1 TAGTRLAEAAACLAT
16 VPEVDAVVAM
26 RAPTP
31 HEDGAAE
38 AEAMIAAASAQ
49 RGRTAPVLIAWTGQ
63 QTAAPQREAMA
74 RAGLAVFATP
84 ESAVRGALHLAQDRR
99 NRAAAAEL
107 PARDVLDLEPDRAR
121 VRGIFD
127 RVRADRRLALDEVEA
142 LAVLSAYG
150 LPTVPGRRAAGPAE
164 AADAASMLRF
174 PVVLKILSPDLEHK
188 SEVGG
193 VVLGLRSAREVRQ
206 TAEAM
211 LERVRTL
218 RPNAKTSGFLVQR
231 QAIRA
236 LELRLRLGDDPMFG
250 PWIGFG
256 QGGTAADI
264 AEDEAYD
271 LPPLNLALAS
281 QLIGRSRAGR
291 LLAGF
296 RDLPPAN
303 RAAVA
308 EALVRLSQ
316 IAVDWPEIAAGSVNP
331 LIADAPGVLALDA
344 SFTLRPAG
352 EKGVLAIPPY
362 PAELARPFTTRAGE
376 TLLVRPIRPEDAAAH
391 AEAFRRVPPADI
403 RWRFFSPIR
412 ELSPALTA
420 RLVQIDYDREMAFIA
435 TREATGET
443 LGAARLIRDPGGE
456 EAEFAIIVADEM
468 KGHGLGRFL
477 MERLFDWARSH
488 GVGKIV
494 GQVLLDNA
502 PMLDFVRRL
511 GFALHRSTAEEDV
524 MVAER
529 VVA

>member
-1 TAGTRLAEAAACLAT
+1 MIAGGGRLAELSPAARECLQVHLPDAEPARNPLSLGATAGTRLAEAAACLAA

-31 HEDGAAE
+31 HGDGAAE
-38 AEAMIAAASAQ
+38 AEAMIAAASRAA
-49 RGRTAPVLIAWTGQ
+49 RADRSRPGRLDRTADGG
-63 QTAAPQREAMA
+63 AATRAMA

-127 RVRADRRLALDEVEA
+127 RVRADRRLALDDEEA

-164 AADAASMLRF
+164 AADAAAMLRF
-174 PVVLKILSPDLEHK
+174 PVVLKILSPDLQHK

-193 VVLGLRSAREVRQ
+193 VVLGLRSARAVRQ

-218 RPNAKTSGFLVQR
+218 RPDAKTSGFLVQR

-296 RDLPPAN
+296 RDLPPAEPG
-303 RAAVA
+303 R
-308 EALVRLSQ
+308 RRRG
-316 IAVDWPEIAAGSVNP
+316 AG
-331 LIADAPGVLALDA
+331 A
-344 SFTLRPAG
+344 
-352 EKGVLAIPPY
+352 
-362 PAELARPFTTRAGE
+362 
-376 TLLVRPIRPEDAAAH
+376 
-391 AEAFRRVPPADI
+391 
-403 RWRFFSPIR
+403 
-412 ELSPALTA
+412 
-420 RLVQIDYDREMAFIA
+420 
-435 TREATGET
+435 
-443 LGAARLIRDPGGE
+443 
-456 EAEFAIIVADEM
+456 IVADR
-468 KGHGLGRFL
+468 GGLARDRGVLGQPAHRRRAGRARARRVL
-477 MERLFDWARSH
+477 HPAAGGREGCARHPALSGGAGAALHDARPARRCSCARS
-488 GVGKIV
+488 G
-494 GQVLLDNA
+494 
-502 PMLDFVRRL
+502 RRTPRRTPKPSA
-511 GFALHRSTAEEDV
+511 GSRPRTSAGASSPPSGSCR
-524 MVAER
+524 R
-529 VVA
+529 P